1 MSTVS
6 TINGKPYYYSFDVS
20 CVPSLYDFIHKN
32 DSASASAA
40 DSDSDSDLD
49 LDTVCKCY
57 DACVK
62 CKVVE
67 VSNNKNDWVDSPY
80 AFFNNQ
86 TKDYK
91 HKYFL
96 VNYDKKILQ
105 SRIDGGVEY
114 GYEQYVRSVILNA
127 DRRIVCFS
135 PPMCQPNPKSKITQS
150 KEYCGSGSD
159 SDADAYVDVSKVKFA
174 EEFVEGTMINLFYNP
189 SNDVQSWEFSTR
201 NTVSPAEKREN
212 ESGVV
217 DKKCFRR
224 MFLEA
229 CVATGLKFDDLPKEY
244 SYSFVLQHPDN
255 TIVAPVKSMA
265 LYIVA
270 IYYIDGTTVY
280 EMDRSIL
287 KWSTFSSVRH
297 PARFGFNG
305 EEDFKKI
312 VAAWASS
319 SSIYYFPGVMF
330 RTHDGARYKYRN
342 PNYEYAKNARGQ
354 TDKNRFVYL
363 HLKKIAA
370 FNRHLE
376 RYPEDE
382 FTFLQYQMELYNY
395 AHNLHKNYMECYIYK
410 KKPLKEFAVE
420 YRKNMYQLHEYYKTT
435 LKTSG
440 KRVNMTVVIG
450 FMNEQ
455 SLSSQLFVL
464 KKFEQAV
471 NMHSCNNDNE
481 EVTMTPEKQV
491 SSDKVVQCPGAP
503 LKENKQ

>member
-1 MSTVS
+1 MSSMSTV
-6 TINGKPYYYSFDVS
+6 NGRPYYYSFDLS
-20 CVPSLYDFIHKN
+20 CVPSLYDFVQYNN
-32 DSASASAA
+32 DAKDAG
-40 DSDSDSDLD
+40 
-49 LDTVCKCY
+49 CKCY

-80 AFFNNQ
+80 AFFNNK

-105 SRIDGGVEY
+105 SRIDDGVEY

-135 PPMCQPNPKSKITQS
+135 PPMCEPKPKSQTT
-150 KEYCGSGSD
+150 D
-159 SDADAYVDVSKVKFA
+159 SYLDVSRVKFA
-174 EEFVEGTMINLFYNP
+174 EQFVEGTMINLFYNP

-201 NTVSPAEKREN
+201 NTVSPVEKKEN

-229 CVATGLKFDDLPKEY
+229 CVAAGLKFDDLPKEY

-255 TIVAPVKSMA
+255 TIVAPVKSMD

-280 EMDRSIL
+280 EMDRSIM

-342 PNYEYAKNARGQ
+342 PNYECAKNARGQ
-354 TDKNRFVYL
+354 ADKSRFVYL
-363 HLKKIAA
+363 HLKKLGKLQSH
-370 FNRHLE
+370 FDRFPENKLEFFRHSTN
-376 RYPEDE
+376 
-382 FTFLQYQMELYNY
+382 FYNY
-395 AHNLHKNYMECYIYK
+395 MHNLHKNYMECYVNK
-410 KKPLKEFAVE
+410 KKPLKEYE
-420 YRKNMYQLHEYYKTT
+420 LKYKKNMFQLHEHYKTV
-435 LKTSG
+435 LKASG
-440 KRVNMTVVIG
+440 KRVNMEVVIE
-450 FMNEQ
+450 FMNQQ

-464 KKFEQAV
+464 KKFEETC
-471 NMHSCNNDNE
+471 SDNQ
-481 EVTMTPEKQV
+481 EVTMTPKKQV
-491 SSDKVVQCPGAP
+491 SPDEVVNCPGAP
-503 LKENKQ
+503 LKESKL